1 MLMETTAEATPAA
14 TGAEDD
20 DDDHLA
26 RIPPGTG
33 TDAAPDGAALPGP
46 DVAVAHRALV
56 AQRLGRGSR
65 RDRPAASAAAGRR
78 AATSTSYPARAAGR
92 S

>member
-1 MLMETTAEATPAA
+1 MTTLDRVP
-14 TGAEDD
+14 D
-20 DDDHLA
+20 
-26 RIPPGTG
+26 GTD

-46 DVAVAHRALV
+46 DVAAVHRAAI
-56 AQRLGRGSR
+56 AQPVPRGPR

-78 AATSTSYPARAAGR
+78 AATTPAEPARALDR